1 MENREQWSPFLS
13 CTLIRAWAR
22 KSDKSTWKNILM
34 YWSERSL
41 GGIFEAPFEDVDEE
55 EVAGEGCKN
64 LQGEISGHGL
74 PDS

>member
-1 MENREQWSPFLS
+1 
-13 CTLIRAWAR
+13 
-22 KSDKSTWKNILM
+22 M

-41 GGIFEAPFEDVDEE
+41 GGIFEAPFEGVDEG

-64 LQGEISGHGL
+64 LEGEISGHGL

>member
-1 MENREQWSPFLS
+1 
-13 CTLIRAWAR
+13 
-22 KSDKSTWKNILM
+22 M

-55 EVAGEGCKN
+55 EVAGGGCKN